1 MFNAMANSMSAAAA
15 AFFAGAVS
23 VCSSVNF
30 ILLLLGAILLA
41 SILLSLLGLSGIIL
55 PLIAA
60 LLLLALFYSPVRRLN
75 RT

>member
-30 ILLLLGAILLA
+30 ILLLLGAM
-41 SILLSLLGLSGIIL
+41 LGLSGIIL